1 MGVNARN
8 WRILAMNGWVGE
20 QSHPEAPRPVPQ
32 NYKVGQKLSYLFIIS
47 TRPDITSSDTC
58 SRQITCDIPHSFDIR
73 MHHL

>member
-32 NYKVGQKLSYLFIIS
+32 NYKVGQKLSYLFMNS
-47 TRPDITSSDTC
+47 TRP
-58 SRQITCDIPHSFDIR
+58 
-73 MHHL
+73 